1 MVTAE
6 TIDRIIRFHGD
17 GLPVVSLY
25 SPVDPGARRQ
35 DRRARVS
42 SLLHRIRPLA
52 RDSELGGEAR
62 MSLRTDIER
71 VENALGEEHWPPGSI
86 AIFSCAGRD
95 LYEEVP
101 LPRRV
106 RDRVVVDATPWAR
119 PMLAVLD
126 EYHRAC
132 VVVADKRSARV
143 WEMYFGLRE
152 VGKFA
157 GRMLRK
163 PSYAAGL
170 AEDRARNRADELGRR
185 HYRRVA
191 EALDELFRAGRY
203 DLLIVGG
210 HDHELPQFLEFL
222 THDLRTR
229 VAGTFGIDPA
239 TAPVAEIRAR
249 AGAIAD
255 RYERDQEHDL
265 VSHVFEKAGS
275 GGLAALGLDDCLRA
289 GTVAA
294 IRTLLAQE
302 GAAVPGV
309 VCDESGWLA
318 RSGDVCPL
326 CGKTPRRTPDVI
338 DELVQ
343 AVIDEDGSV
352 KHVEAGTKLADRAVA
367 AYLRFPLS
375 PSPPA

>member
-6 TIDRIIRFHGD
+6 TIDRIIRFD
-17 GLPVVSLY
+17 GGGVPVISLY
-25 SPVDPGARRQ
+25 SPVDPAARHH

-42 SLLHRIRPLA
+42 SLLRQIRPLA
-52 RDSELGGEAR
+52 KNSELGREAR

-71 VENALGEEHWPPGSI
+71 VQEALGGEQWPPGAI

-101 LPRRV
+101 LPRPV
-106 RDRVVVDATPWAR
+106 RDRVVVDAAPWAR

-126 EYHRAC
+126 EYHRGC
-132 VVVADKRSARV
+132 VVVIDKGSARA

-152 VGKFA
+152 MSKFA
-157 GRMLRK
+157 DRVLRR

-170 AEDRARNRADELGRR
+170 AEYRIRSRADELSRR

-191 EALDELFRAGRY
+191 AALDELFRAG
-203 DLLIVGG
+203 
-210 HDHELPQFLEFL
+210 
-222 THDLRTR
+222 
-229 VAGTFGIDPA
+229 
-239 TAPVAEIRAR
+239 
-249 AGAIAD
+249 AITD
-255 RYERDQEHDL
+255 RYVRSQQQRL
-265 VSHVFEKAGS
+265 VSDVFEKART
-275 GGLAALGLDDCLRA
+275 GGLAALGLDDCLWA
-289 GTVAA
+289 GSAAA
-294 IRTLLAQE
+294 IRTLLVQE
-302 GAAVPGV
+302 GLTVPGV

-326 CGKTPRRTPDVI
+326 CGRATRHTPDLI

-352 KHVEAGTKLADRAVA
+352 RHIQAPAELADRMVA
-367 AYLRFPLS
+367 AYLRFPL
-375 PSPPA
+375 PPRPTA